1 MICFWVK
8 DNSDMTS
15 ARYSMYHVQRLQRFA
30 CFLRLFHGL
39 IYTGL
44 LSSAARGASRA
55 AELAAKVTSSE
66 EVFLTSGLL
75 ATAWSCRTSREFLR

>member
-1 MICFWVK
+1 
-8 DNSDMTS
+8 
-15 ARYSMYHVQRLQRFA
+15 MYV
-30 CFLRLFHGL
+30 HGL

-75 ATAWSCRTSREFLR
+75 ATAWSCRISKEFLR

>member
-1 MICFWVK
+1 MVWQVWHEPSV
-8 DNSDMTS
+8 N
-15 ARYSMYHVQRLQRFA
+15 
-30 CFLRLFHGL
+30 HGL

-66 EVFLTSGLL
+66 EVVLTSGLL
-75 ATAWSCRTSREFLR
+75 ATAWSCRTSRGFLR